1 MTIHLRTFLLT
12 AVAASVL
19 AASAF
24 AAPAPAAPQAGAGE
38 TGQIISLR
46 NGDIDLTLKHHI
58 KKINGIN
65 MHYVEAGKGPL
76 VVLVHGWPESW
87 YSWRYQIPALVKAG
101 FRVVVPD
108 MRGYGQTEVPKDKN
122 SYSLMRIVGDLVGLV
137 HANNE
142 EQAYLVGHDFGA
154 SATWL
159 AAQLRPDMFPA
170 IAALSVPFTARAP
183 MPPLEMLRNLPGN
196 KMHYWTYFQKEGVA
210 EAEFERDTRGTFIS
224 LFSNGRADPSGRPF
238 LMDKG
243 AGFLPIQSVPNKL
256 PKWLSEK
263 DLEYITNEF
272 RKTGFRGAFNW
283 YRNIDQNWYDSAPLE
298 SAKIQQPALFIAGS
312 DDPVIANPNGEASL
326 AALPNLVPQVTKVII
341 PHGSHWIQQERSQE
355 VNQAL
360 IEYFTKVQQKLNL
373 SKK

>member
-24 AAPAPAAPQAGAGE
+24 AASAPTAPRAGAEE
-38 TGQIISLR
+38 TGQITSLR
-46 NGDIDLTLKHHI
+46 NGNIDLRLKHHI

-65 MHYVEAGKGPL
+65 MHYVEAGEGPL

-101 FRVVVPD
+101 FHVVVPD
-108 MRGYGQTEVPKDKN
+108 MRGYGQTEAPKDTK

-183 MPPLEMLRNLPGN
+183 MPPLETLRNILGN

-210 EAEFERDTRGTFIS
+210 EAEFERDTRGTFIR
-224 LFSNGRADPSGRPF
+224 LFSHGKADPSGRPF
-238 LMDKG
+238 LMNKSD
-243 AGFLPIQSVPNKL
+243 GFLTFQSVPDEL

-326 AALPNLVPQVTKVII
+326 AALPNLVPQVTQVII
-341 PHGSHWIQQERSQE
+341 PHGSHWIQQEHSQE

-360 IEYFTKVQQKLNL
+360 AEYFTKVQQKLNR
-373 SKK
+373 SEN